1 MTRARKELVA
11 DWCRSARRPP
21 IGVYGPTM
29 KTSSRPMTSGGSSRL
44 HSTPVSHT
52 RGNGSFPRASIQARG
67 VQTRNSTPRVTRPD
81 STEISSGSNAPLAVR
96 ELTMALQD
104 RWASKAITGP
114 SKASQIMPAP
124 TTETRVD
131 AERSRSDPP
140 VIRPDPAGRRGPEES
155 SPWTAPPAAAA
166 GAAAPLTRNSRGNGA
181 CRPGHRRGDQG
192 EPARLVLGQARR
204 RQCVLDE
211 RGRGRGGLADDG
223 DVDYLRRAGL
233 GLAVVERD
241 RRLGV
246 RRGASLAAE
255 VDGGRKRDVVQVQ
268 LDRLGNEGA

>member
-67 VQTRNSTPRVTRPD
+67 VQTRNSTPRVTSPD

-166 GAAAPLTRNSRGNGA
+166 GLADPVPVGGIRVNPPALYWARPADDSVYLTNAVAAGVGLPMMVMSITCGDPDLVLPLLSVIVALAYAAA
-181 CRPGHRRGDQG
+181 RPWLL
-192 EPARLVLGQARR
+192 RLMA
-204 RQCVLDE
+204 
-211 RGRGRGGLADDG
+211 
-223 DVDYLRRAGL
+223 AGS
-233 GLAVVERD
+233 GM
-241 RRLGV
+241 
-246 RRGASLAAE
+246 
-255 VDGGRKRDVVQVQ
+255 
-268 LDRLGNEGA
+268 